1 MNVKTLF
8 YAVAF
13 LSLSW
18 ASFTYAQDVL
28 PEYTQARRFAPSNAE
43 QLLFSYT
50 LTPNYFNN
58 SDKFWYEYKTSEGT
72 NWYLVDPDS
81 RNKRLLFDRDELAA
95 QISEIVREPFTGQQ
109 LPIEDLRLKE
119 DDRTFT
125 FSIKGTN
132 GNYFFSYDYPSSRLT
147 RITKNEIPAKIRWAN
162 ISPDKKRVV
171 FAKDLNLYVM
181 SYEDYEKAVKNP
193 EDKTISEIAL
203 TTDGEKDFGF
213 GMPRTFLNTDTL
225 CDHKRKYV
233 MGNWS
238 PDGRYF
244 VATLSDQ
251 REVQDLW
258 VINSIAK
265 PRPTLE
271 TYKYQMP
278 GEAGSPIVHLYL
290 FDLENAG
297 KRKEIRVDCFKDQ
310 IINLASKPDKERTVL

>member
-1 MNVKTLF
+1 
-8 YAVAF
+8 
-13 LSLSW
+13 
-18 ASFTYAQDVL
+18 
-28 PEYTQARRFAPSNAE
+28 
-43 QLLFSYT
+43 
-50 LTPNYFNN
+50 
-58 SDKFWYEYKTSEGT
+58 
-72 NWYLVDPDS
+72 
-81 RNKRLLFDRDELAA
+81 
-95 QISEIVREPFTGQQ
+95 
-109 LPIEDLRLKE
+109 
-119 DDRTFT
+119 
-125 FSIKGTN
+125 
-132 GNYFFSYDYPSSRLT
+132 
-147 RITKNEIPAKIRWAN
+147 
-162 ISPDKKRVV
+162 
-171 FAKDLNLYVM
+171 M

-290 FDLENAG
+290 FLLFDPCQLGYETGGYLFVYDRGGFG
-297 KRKEIRVDCFKDQ
+297 KSDH
-310 IINLASKPDKERTVL
+310 

>member
-1 MNVKTLF
+1 MRKM
-8 YAVAF
+8 
-13 LSLSW
+13 
-18 ASFTYAQDVL
+18 
-28 PEYTQARRFAPSNAE
+28 
-43 QLLFSYT
+43 
-50 LTPNYFNN
+50 
-58 SDKFWYEYKTSEGT
+58 
-72 NWYLVDPDS
+72 
-81 RNKRLLFDRDELAA
+81 
-95 QISEIVREPFTGQQ
+95 
-109 LPIEDLRLKE
+109 
-119 DDRTFT
+119 
-125 FSIKGTN
+125 
-132 GNYFFSYDYPSSRLT
+132 SSRLT
-147 RITKNEIPAKIRWAN
+147 RITKDEISAKIRWAN

-181 SYEDYEKAVKNP
+181 SYEDYEKAVKDP

-290 FDLENAG
+290 FLLFDPCQLGYETGGYLFVYDRGGFG
-297 KRKEIRVDCFKDQ
+297 KSDH
-310 IINLASKPDKERTVL
+310 